1 MKILKSIH
9 NFLSSLRN
17 IDFIGLLFIRM
28 YLFNVMWFAGTGKIL
43 NIDKFSGWLGTL
55 GVPFPEIVTWMVII
69 TEAGGAVLLLTG
81 LFVRWASI
89 PLLITMFFA
98 GYLVHADNGWSY
110 ENNGI
115 ELAVT
120 YSLMLLILLFQ
131 GGGRFISLDYWV
143 SNKK

>member
-17 IDFIGLLFIRM
+17 IDFVGLLFIRM

-55 GVPFPEIVTWMVII
+55 GVPLPEIVTWMVII

-98 GYLVHADNGWSY
+98 GYLVHADNGWSH

>member
-98 GYLVHADNGWSY
+98 GYLVHADNGWSH

-115 ELAVT
+115 EFAAI
-120 YSLMLLILLFQ
+120 YALMLLVLLLSGAGKYF
-131 GGGRFISLDYWV
+131 SLDYWV
-143 SNKK
+143 SSKK